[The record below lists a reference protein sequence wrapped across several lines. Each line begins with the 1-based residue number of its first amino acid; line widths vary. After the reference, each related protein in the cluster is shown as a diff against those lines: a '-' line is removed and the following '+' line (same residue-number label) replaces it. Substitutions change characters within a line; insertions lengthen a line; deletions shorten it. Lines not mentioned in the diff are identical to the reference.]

1 MSIKI
6 RLSNVEHIPYHMAAQ
21 VSSSLTNIV
30 NVYTRGGLNA
40 RVALMDMDFKKVS
53 DYLELVQ
60 VNTTATRYHVGEI
73 ERGIRVVE

>member
-1 MSIKI
+1 MSYTSFNFKSIFDVCKRHRIFTFLSIKI

-40 RVALMDMDFKKVS
+40 SVALMDMDF
-53 DYLELVQ
+53 
-60 VNTTATRYHVGEI
+60 
-73 ERGIRVVE
+73 

>member
-1 MSIKI
+1 
-6 RLSNVEHIPYHMAAQ
+6 MAAQ

-53 DYLELVQ
+53 YYLELVQ
-60 VNTTATRYHVGEI
+60 VNTTAAIEYVG
-73 ERGIRVVE
+73 